1 MVQEGVNQG
10 PGRMARSR
18 MDYDTRLFIQ
28 DDDGIVLKE
37 DLQRKG
43 LRL

>member
-1 MVQEGVNQG
+1 MVEKAMNQG
-10 PGRMARSR
+10 LGRMARSR
-18 MDYDTRLFIQ
+18 VDHDPRLFIQ
-28 DDDGIVLKE
+28 DDDGIVLEK